1 MLRVCVIGHSLVPSA
16 IPLNVPSVQLDI
28 IRHPGATINS
38 LTDKLT
44 DINFWSQRYDGI
56 FLCIGGNDLSRLSVE
71 EVFSRLCDLARR
83 LKTQTTFLT
92 VCTIE
97 HRLYPRYNRFRI
109 DQEKYRRKVVTINH
123 KIKHFTRSID
133 CKILDLGRRCFTLQ
147 RVRDGVHFT
156 VGGQNSFCNTIN
168 RVIRAYVHRSS
179 NQSSN

>member
-1 MLRVCVIGHSLVPSA
+1 MLCVCVIGQSLIPSA
-16 IPLNVPSVQLDI
+16 ILLNVPSVQLDI

-44 DINFWSQRYDGI
+44 DINFWSQH
-56 FLCIGGNDLSRLSVE
+56 LCIGGNDLSRFSV

-97 HRLYPRYNRFRI
+97 YRLYPHYNRFRI
-109 DQEKYRRKVVTINH
+109 DQETYRRKVVTINR
-123 KIKHFTRSID
+123 KIKRFTRSID
-133 CKILDLGRRCFTLQ
+133 CKIVDLGRRCFTLQ

-156 VGGQNSFCNTIN
+156 VGGQNSFSYTIN
-168 RVIRAYVHRSS
+168 RVIRAFFHRSS
-179 NQSSN
+179 N